1 MDEKN
6 DKIYIRINKN
16 LCSQRESK
24 YEGRPNYNIMR
35 LPKGTVIGDT
45 DLSYCTIN
53 PVVMI
58 EDTKNP
64 RMYCAI
70 YDRNKLHDNSIQV
83 YMKIDGEKKYMPVD
97 ADKLRDAVAAANHA
111 YYEEHK
117 KEAKAEENRAVEEK
131 EAKVD
136 KDRLQPLTP
145 DRLKEQEE
153 EREK

>member
-1 MDEKN
+1 MEKG
-6 DKIYIRINKN
+6 DKIYIRVNKN
-16 LCSQRESK
+16 LCTQTESK

-45 DLSYCTIN
+45 DLSYSMIN

-70 YDRNKLHDNSIQV
+70 YDRNKLHDNAIQV
-83 YMKIDGEKKYMPVD
+83 YMSIDGEKKYMPID
-97 ADKLRDAVAAANHA
+97 ADALRDAVAAANHA

-117 KEAKAEENRAVEEK
+117 KEAKAEAERAVEEK
-131 EAKVD
+131 EAKAD

-145 DRLKEQEE
+145 DKLKEQEE
-153 EREK
+153 EREA